1 MAVVV
6 VLFTVVCA
14 WSSLDK
20 QIQEEADK
28 NDRMSRVGIQGD
40 SMPASL
46 RASTIELT
54 QLAIR
59 DKILYLCLVGGVRL
73 EERSRWAL
81 MQEPALLRAPR

>member
-6 VLFTVVCA
+6 VLFIVVRA

-46 RASTIELT
+46 TNR
-54 QLAIR
+54 
-59 DKILYLCLVGGVRL
+59 ILD
-73 EERSRWAL
+73 A
-81 MQEPALLRAPR
+81 